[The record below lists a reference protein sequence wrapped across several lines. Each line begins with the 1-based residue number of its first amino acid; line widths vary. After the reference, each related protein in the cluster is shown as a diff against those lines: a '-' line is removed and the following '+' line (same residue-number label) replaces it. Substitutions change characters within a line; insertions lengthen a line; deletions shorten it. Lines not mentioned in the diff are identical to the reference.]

1 MNLKNAKIENFTV
14 FDKIA
19 INFCDGINIFIGEN
33 ATGKTH
39 LLKVL
44 YSACRSNRIDTDF
57 GQKIVRTMLP
67 DDFRIARLVNRR
79 QGNHNAKI
87 KVTASDEENKN

>member
-1 MNLKNAKIENFTV
+1 MILKTI
-14 FDKIA
+14 
-19 INFCDGINIFIGEN
+19 IGN
-33 ATGKTH
+33 
-39 LLKVL
+39 KVL

-67 DDFRIARLVNRR
+67 DDSRIARLVNRR

-87 KVTASDEENKN
+87 KVTASDEENKNEVQLGVTFDKRTKKYGRCNR